1 MLLGIPNKKLLRKAI
16 QPAEVEVN
24 GMDNFGVKIEP
35 IRKGARSSVSAF
47 PGGKG
52 YCRPPGSVQGTETSQ
67 SGTDGE
73 AARHGGADCGFAARA
88 DADHAE
94 LAERLAEMRVK
105 ESATRE

>member
-1 MLLGIPNKKLLRKAI
+1 LLLGVPNKKLLRKVI

-24 GMDNFGVKIEP
+24 GMDDFGVKIEP
-35 IRKGARSSVSAF
+35 YAKARGRRF
-47 PGGKG
+47 PRFLVEKG

-73 AARHGGADCGFAARA
+73 AARHGGADCGFAARV